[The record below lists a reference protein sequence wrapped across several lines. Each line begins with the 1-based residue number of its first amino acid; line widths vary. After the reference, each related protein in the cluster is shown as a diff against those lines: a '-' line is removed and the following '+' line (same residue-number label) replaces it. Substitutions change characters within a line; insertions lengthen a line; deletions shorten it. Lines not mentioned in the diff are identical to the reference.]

1 MRAIGLIFVS
11 AITLGVLMLAFAP
24 VVEFIF
30 AFVEGHPAVVGTPL
44 EGSIDGLRS
53 VILRWA
59 PLAMILAPILG
70 AVSWALRKEAVTTGV
85 RR

>member
-24 VVEFIF
+24 TVEFIF
-30 AFVEGHPAVVGTPL
+30 DFVQGHPSVVGTPL
-44 EGSIDGLRS
+44 EGSIDGLKT

-70 AVSWALRKEAVTTGV
+70 AVSWALRKEAVTTGA